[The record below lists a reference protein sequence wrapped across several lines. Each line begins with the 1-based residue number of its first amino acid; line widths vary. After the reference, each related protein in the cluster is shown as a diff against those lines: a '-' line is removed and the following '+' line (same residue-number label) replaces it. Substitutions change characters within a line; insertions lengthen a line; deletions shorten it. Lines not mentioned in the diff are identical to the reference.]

1 MQRPT
6 DDAPAPT
13 ATVYRV
19 DDLTID
25 TARAVVTRNGAKLPL
40 PKLSFDLLV
49 ALVEAAPRV
58 VSLDELLDTVW
69 AGVVVSPETVAQRA
83 KLLRAALGDS
93 SRSPRYVVAVRGRGY
108 RLASRVERLADAGA
122 TRAATA
128 AGLGEL
134 PDQRRAPGLGR
145 PSARVAW
152 LGGLPCAREVAYR
165 DAAETG

>member
-6 DDAPAPT
+6 DDAPTPT

-25 TARAVVTRNGAKLPL
+25 TARAVVTRNGAALPL

-49 ALVEAAPRV
+49 ALAEAAPRI

-83 KLLRAALGDS
+83 KLLRDALGDS

-108 RLASRVERLADAGA
+108 RLASPVEPLSNAGAPTAAMSADATGVTA
-122 TRAATA
+122 RPCTRALAPARPGDLAWRTA
-128 AGLGEL
+128 GN
-134 PDQRRAPGLGR
+134 R
-145 PSARVAW
+145 ARV
-152 LGGLPCAREVAYR
+152 LARGHA
-165 DAAETG
+165 TS